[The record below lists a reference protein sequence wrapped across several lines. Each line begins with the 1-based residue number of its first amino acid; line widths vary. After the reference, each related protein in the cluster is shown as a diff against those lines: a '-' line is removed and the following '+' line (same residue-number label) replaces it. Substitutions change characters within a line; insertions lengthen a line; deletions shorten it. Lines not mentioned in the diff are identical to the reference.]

1 VRQAWQTSLHA
12 AVKQSICINVLGF
25 GQFSKILRHWQRN
38 SRACGLKARIPQG
51 HRVYAIGDVHGC
63 ADLLAVLLERIDA
76 DDFAREPAETTV
88 VFLGDLID
96 RGPDSA
102 RVLDMVADLQTRRN
116 VRLIVGNHEEM
127 FLASF
132 GSGRVLR
139 QFLQHGGRETILS
152 YMEDADA
159 YARLTIEELRE
170 QLPRLVPERH
180 LQLLRSMD
188 NILMIGD
195 YVFVHAGIRPGVPL
209 AEQSEQDLRWIRKD
223 FLDADF
229 DPGFVVVHGH
239 TVAPDVISGSC
250 RIGIDTGAYLH
261 GRLTAIGLEGVTR
274 WFLHEEKAIA
284 SPMPVVSA

>member
-1 VRQAWQTSLHA
+1 MSLRAQFKPTIAVRVS
-12 AVKQSICINVLGF
+12 VLERF
-25 GQFSKILRHWQRN
+25 TKFLRPRQGN
-38 SRACGLKARIPQG
+38 SRIPSLGARIPEGQ
-51 HRVYAIGDVHGC
+51 RVYAIGDVHGC
-63 ADLLAVLLERIDA
+63 ADLLARLLVRIEA
-76 DDFAREPAETTV
+76 DDDAREPAETTV
-88 VFLGDLID
+88 VFLGDLVD

-102 RVLDMVADLQTRRN
+102 RVLDMVAYLQTRRN
-116 VRLIVGNHEEM
+116 VRLIAGNHEEM

-132 GSGRVLR
+132 GSDRVLR

-152 YMEDADA
+152 YMQDAEA

-170 QLPRLVPERH
+170 QLPGLVPERH

-188 NILMIGD
+188 NVLTIGD

-209 AEQSEQDLRWIRKD
+209 AEQSERDLRWIRKD

-239 TVAPDVISGSC
+239 TVAPDVMSGAR

-261 GRLTAIGLEGVTR
+261 GRLTAIALEGTAR
-274 WFLHEEKAIA
+274 WFLQEEKAIA
-284 SPMPVVSA
+284 DPVSVVGA